1 MIFKTTLLYQE
12 EYSNKI
18 QNTCQ

>member
-1 MIFKTTLLYQE
+1 MHSNIQ

-18 QNTCQ
+18 QNC